1 MKILIPIV
9 SYFIFWSLCSF
20 GQVAVIANKDVPADT
35 ITKSE
40 LIDMYTLEIGLWD
53 SGRNIVVFDLKPKGE
68 VKDTFY
74 NYLGKST
81 SRMKSIW
88 MKKLLSSGDDPPP
101 AIESESLMLEKIK
114 KTSGAIGYISSA
126 MVDEEVKIL
135 VTIPESNNQ

>member
-9 SYFIFWSLCSF
+9 SYLLFWSLNSF
-20 GQVAVIANKDVPADT
+20 AQVAVVANKDVPVDT

-40 LIDMYTLEIGLWD
+40 LTDIYTLEVSLWNN
-53 SGRNIVVFDLKPKGE
+53 GRSVIVFDLKPKGE

-74 NYLGKST
+74 NFLGKST

-101 AIESESLMLEKIK
+101 AVESESLMLEKIK
-114 KTSGAIGYISSA
+114 KTGGAIGYISSA
-126 MVDEEVKIL
+126 MVDEEVKTL